1 MIWQVLVAAAMW
13 WSSAPAGCP
22 VREAPAPAPK
32 SGTIV
37 PQSHWAY
44 QALADLAGAGWV
56 IPSGAA
62 RNGGSL
68 TREAFTQIT
77 AQLVTAAAA
86 RDQAPAAVPMPQR
99 ILVARL
105 AAEFPPT
112 GAAAAAAAQIPG
124 LHPEEA
130 PSPDGKRLVRFV
142 PTPSGAEIV
151 VVEKATQK
159 PTPIAVV
166 GYNYGPVWSDDG
178 DEVAWLSFA
187 AGRTE
192 VWVHSML
199 IDNEH
204 LAGSALADG
213 WGTLTAVKD
222 GFTLHLPDRP
232 DRLVRIPALLEPENG
247 ARPEEPE
254 PPTPGQAK

>member
-22 VREAPAPAPK
+22 AQEAPAPAPK
-32 SGTIV
+32 AGTIV

-44 QALADLAGAGWV
+44 QALADLAAAGWV
-56 IPSGAA
+56 IPRGDA
-62 RNGGSL
+62 RSGGSL
-68 TREAFTQIT
+68 TREAFTRIT
-77 AQLVTAAAA
+77 AQLVTTAAA
-86 RDQAPAAVPMPQR
+86 RDQSPAAVPMPQR

-151 VVEKATQK
+151 VVEQATQK
-159 PTPIAVV
+159 QTPIAVE

-178 DEVAWLSFA
+178 DEVAWLRFTQ
-187 AGRTE
+187 GRTE
-192 VWVHSML
+192 VWVHSV
-199 IDNEH
+199 ITGGEH
-204 LAGSALADG
+204 LAGSALAEG
-213 WGTLTAVKD
+213 WGKLTPVKD
-222 GFTLHLPDRP
+222 AFTLSLPGRP

-254 PPTPGQAK
+254 PPAPDKAN